1 MPKIPTPFTKVKCP
15 ICLKSLDLST
25 NRDLL
30 AGHIRAEHRNVPLI
44 PIVRSL
50 YQTLNLS
57 VPDNLETIDF
67 DNAAAVLAHICQYV
81 ANKRGSNR
89 LRRQRQNHEGGV

>member
-15 ICLKSLDLST
+15 ICLKLLELST

-30 AGHIRAEHRNVPLI
+30 AEHIRAEHRNVPLI
-44 PIVRSL
+44 PIARSL
-50 YQTLNLS
+50 YHTLNQS

-67 DNAAAVLAHICQYV
+67 DNAATVLANICQDV
-81 ANKRGSNR
+81 ANKRGLNR
-89 LRRQRQNHEGGV
+89 LRRQRQNHERGV